1 MMTPHRSE
9 IWTKM
14 KKEPVA
20 LPDRLFGDD
29 EESGVDEPKFDISLV
44 GHTGKKTMLLRTMA
58 CV

>member
-1 MMTPHRSE
+1 MDEVKPGVPRGDQVMDVVKT
-9 IWTKM
+9 
-14 KKEPVA
+14 A
-20 LPDRLFGDD
+20 DRLFGDD